1 MALAI
6 RSASGVGWRARC
18 WRSPARCA
26 ASRRADTRRRGGPED
41 SSARPGRVS
50 VAAFFAEYAL
60 LGAFAAVFGAAAG
73 ALAAYVIVVE
83 VMGFDFT
90 FSPRPA
96 FAAVAAGLALTVA
109 LGMIGAW
116 RILGQKPAAFL
127 REL

>member
-1 MALAI
+1 MAKLVQQPWLLGVFSAGLLLLPFSIVGPVPFWRTFFAWLAFI
-6 RSASGVGWRARC
+6 PLLFGLL
-18 WRSPARCA
+18 
-26 ASRRADTRRRGGPED
+26 SRQNLRRRHAWLRGT
-41 SSARPGRVS
+41 
-50 VAAFFAEYAL
+50 
-60 LGAFAAVFGAAAG
+60 
-73 ALAAYVIVVE
+73 LAAYVIVVE

-90 FSPRPA
+90 FAPGPA

>member
-1 MALAI
+1 VLAGAL
-6 RSASGVGWRARC
+6 
-18 WRSPARCA
+18 A
-26 ASRRADTRRRGGPED
+26 ASRRARIADVVVLKILGATRPRLI
-41 SSARPGRVS
+41 
-50 VAAFFAEYAL
+50 AAFLAEYAL

-90 FSPRPA
+90 FAPGPA